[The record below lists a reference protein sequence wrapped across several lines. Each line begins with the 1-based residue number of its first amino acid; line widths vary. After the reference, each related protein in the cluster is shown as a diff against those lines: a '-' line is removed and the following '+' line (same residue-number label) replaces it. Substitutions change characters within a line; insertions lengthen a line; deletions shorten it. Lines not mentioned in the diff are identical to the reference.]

1 MWNKVLTRTAKRWSA
16 ITSNLIGG
24 IINWYDGYAD
34 KRAISMTT
42 KVLSQMSDEELSD
55 IGITRG
61 DIYLVARGKCGRTL
75 V

>member
-1 MWNKVLTRTAKRWSA
+1 MWNKVLVS
-16 ITSNLIGG
+16 

>member
-1 MWNKVLTRTAKRWSA
+1 MWNKVL
-16 ITSNLIGG
+16 NG
-24 IINWYDGYAD
+24 IISWYDGYAD

-42 KVLSQMSDEELSD
+42 KVLSQMSDAELSD

>member
-1 MWNKVLTRTAKRWSA
+1 MWNKVLS
-16 ITSNLIGG
+16 S
-24 IINWYDGYAD
+24 IISWYDGYAD

-42 KVLSQMSDEELSD
+42 KVLSQMSDTELND

>member
-1 MWNKVLTRTAKRWSA
+1 MWNKVL
-16 ITSNLIGG
+16 NG
-24 IINWYDGYAD
+24 IISWYDGYAD
-34 KRAISMTT
+34 KMAISMTT
-42 KVLSQMSDEELSD
+42 KVLSQMSDAELND